1 MTFTP
6 MWQKVM
12 NSLRPCH
19 VRVCIGHRATAGGS
33 FVRPFTLNYALPSG
47 QSAAVPPYHFDVSL
61 QLNVLPDGRPAV
73 SDRAL
78 LMATGTTTS
87 TAGSQTHFD
96 D

>member
-1 MTFTP
+1 M
-6 MWQKVM
+6 
-12 NSLRPCH
+12 
-19 VRVCIGHRATAGGS
+19 
-33 FVRPFTLNYALPSG
+33 RPFTLNYALPNG
-47 QSAAVPPYHFDVSL
+47 HPAALPLYQFDVSL

-78 LMATGTTTS
+78 LMAAGTTTS